1 MVRKKHKESFAEM
14 LASLKSNSVEAK
26 PVETIE
32 ERKYFLIVCEGTR
45 TEPIYFDFLKKFLPK
60 QLLETIHIIGQG
72 DNTVNVVRKAIEE
85 RNRRLNNE
93 INPKFDEVWAVFDK
107 DDFPAHRFNEA
118 VLLAEKHGIKSGHTN
133 QAFELW
139 YVLHFQYLN
148 TALNRGDYFN
158 ILSKIF
164 KNKYQKNNEEI
175 VALLFEKGNV
185 KQAIE
190 WAKDLT
196 EMHGNITP
204 ADACPSTQLHILV
217 ENLLIYAKHPALKN
231 NK

>member
-1 MVRKKHKESFAEM
+1 MAKKKHKETFAEM
-14 LASLKSNSVEAK
+14 FASLKSNTVEAK
-26 PVETIE
+26 PVGTIN

-60 QLLETIHIIGQG
+60 HLLETVQIIGQG
-72 DNTVNVVRKAIEE
+72 DNTINVVRKAIDE
-85 RNRRLNNE
+85 RNKRLNDE
-93 INPKFDEVWAVFDK
+93 INPNFDEVWAVFDK
-107 DDFPAHRFNEA
+107 DDFPVRRFNEA
-118 VLLAEKHGIKSGHTN
+118 VKLAEQHGIKSGHTN

-148 TALNRGDYFN
+148 TALNRGDYFK

-164 KNKYQKNNEEI
+164 NKKYQKNDEEI

-190 WAKDLT
+190 WAKDLS
-196 EMHGNITP
+196 EIHENVTP

-217 ENLLIYAKHPALKN
+217 EKILTYSEHSALK
-231 NK
+231 K

>member
-1 MVRKKHKESFAEM
+1 MAKKKHKETFAEM
-14 LASLKSNSVEAK
+14 LASLKTNTVEAK

-60 QLLETIHIIGQG
+60 HLLETIQIIGQG
-72 DNTVNVVRKAIEE
+72 DNTVNIVRKAIDE
-85 RNRRLNNE
+85 RNKRLNDE
-93 INPKFDEVWAVFDK
+93 INPNFDEVWAVFDK
-107 DDFPAHRFNEA
+107 DDFPARRFNEA
-118 VLLAEKHGIKSGHTN
+118 VILAEQQGIKSGHTN

-148 TALNRGDYFN
+148 TALNRGDYFK
-158 ILSKIF
+158 ILSNRF
-164 KNKYQKNNEEI
+164 KKKYQKNNEEI

-190 WAKDLT
+190 WAKDLIA
-196 EMHGNITP
+196 MHKNVTP

-217 ENLLIYAKHPALKN
+217 EKLLTYSKHPALK
-231 NK
+231 K

>member
-1 MVRKKHKESFAEM
+1 MAKKKHKETFSEM
-14 LASLKSNSVEAK
+14 LASLKSNTVEAK
-26 PVETIE
+26 PVATIE

-60 QLLETIHIIGQG
+60 HLLETIQIIGQG
-72 DNTVNVVRKAIEE
+72 DNTVNVVRKAIDE
-85 RNRRLNNE
+85 RNKRLKDE
-93 INPKFDEVWAVFDK
+93 INPNFDEVWAVFDK
-107 DDFPAHRFNEA
+107 DDFPARRFNEA
-118 VLLAEKHGIKSGHTN
+118 VILAEQQGIKSGHTN

-158 ILSKIF
+158 ILSKMV
-164 KNKYQKNNEEI
+164 KKKYQKNDEEI

-190 WAKDLT
+190 WAKDLII
-196 EMHGNITP
+196 MHENVTP

-217 ENLLIYAKHPALKN
+217 EKILTYVEHPALK
-231 NK
+231 K